1 MSKILSIGAGVMGTA
16 ITVPAVSNGHE
27 AKLVGTNFDEDII
40 NSINKNSS
48 HPKLGI
54 KLTNTSAIRFNE
66 MSQEDINTSDVIV
79 IGISSPG
86 VDWFINF
93 IKNFNVTN
101 KHFLIV
107 TKGLYI
113 NEKEELDIFPNKI
126 KKQINQDIT

>member
-27 AKLVGTNFDEDII
+27 AKLVGTSFDEDII
-40 NSINKNSS
+40 NSVNKNSS

-54 KLTNTSAIRFNE
+54 KLINTSAIRFNE

-79 IGISSPG
+79 IGISSSG

-101 KHFLIV
+101 KHFYPIYSKMN
-107 TKGLYI
+107 TM
-113 NEKEELDIFPNKI
+113 
-126 KKQINQDIT
+126 

>member
-66 MSQEDINTSDVIV
+66 MSQEDINESEVIV
-79 IGISSPG
+79 VGISSSG
-86 VDWFINF
+86 VDWFIDF
-93 IKNFNVTN
+93 IQNFNVTN

-107 TKGLYI
+107 TKVCILT
-113 NEKEELDIFPNKI
+113 
-126 KKQINQDIT
+126 KKRS